1 MNEPIEVKAIFTSI
15 AIKKNTTLQFEL
27 SSSFE
32 SELPNLTKVANTV
45 VFLTIASEQQPLP
58 IDDDED
64 VCAEKPEEQEQL
76 PVDDVIEDEQEESEL
91 DEPEDEDGSELD
103 SERDDYYPDE
113 PFVVEDGEL

>member
-58 IDDDED
+58 IDDEED
-64 VCAEKPEEQEQL
+64 GYEEEPEEQEQL
-76 PVDDVIEDEQEESEL
+76 PIDDVIEDEQEE
-91 DEPEDEDGSELD
+91 PESDDEDGSEFD
-103 SERDDYYPDE
+103 SGQDDYYPDE
-113 PFVVEDGEL
+113 PFVGEEGEQ